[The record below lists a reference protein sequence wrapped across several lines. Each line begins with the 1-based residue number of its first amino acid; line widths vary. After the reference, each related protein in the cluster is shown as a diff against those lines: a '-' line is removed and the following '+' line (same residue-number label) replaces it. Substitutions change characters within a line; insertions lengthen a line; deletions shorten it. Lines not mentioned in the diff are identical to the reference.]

1 MTTAGS
7 TSTRVSAPIG
17 TVVPFDPARHRA
29 AERGTVWDTLP
40 NYDGVSVVKQV
51 VLLDRPADPKSE
63 RRFTSDELGALP
75 WFLRDSLEPRPGPR
89 DESLLTAANAE
100 KPAPKPKKGAPRKL
114 LYGEA
119 LAAGRPDLTDKELLL
134 LFAMWRYADNTSLGD
149 VFPGHTALAE
159 AVGLSGKSGRDKVR
173 TRIGS
178 LVDKGYVVVVSPGRS
193 VPTKRAAVY
202 RLTLPEWEALS
213 S

>member
-1 MTTAGS
+1 MSTTGSPAGE
-7 TSTRVSAPIG
+7 SATTG
-17 TVVPFDPARHRA
+17 TVVPFDSAKHRV

-40 NYDGVSVVKQV
+40 GYDGVSVVKWV
-51 VLLDRPADPKSE
+51 ILLDRPAEPE
-63 RRFTSDELGALP
+63 RSFTSDELAALP

-89 DESLLTAANAE
+89 DESLLTAANVE

-119 LAAGRPDLTDKELLL
+119 LASGRPDLTDKELLL

-159 AVGLSGKSGRDKVR
+159 AVGLSGKSGREKVR
-173 TRIGS
+173 IRIGS
-178 LVDKGYVVVVSPGRS
+178 LVRKGYVVEVSRGRS